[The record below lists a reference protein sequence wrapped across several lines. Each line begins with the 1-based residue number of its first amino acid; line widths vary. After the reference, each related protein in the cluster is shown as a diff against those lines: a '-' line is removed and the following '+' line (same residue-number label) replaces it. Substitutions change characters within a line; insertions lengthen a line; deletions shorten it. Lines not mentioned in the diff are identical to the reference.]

1 MALSKSGKARSNV
14 AKLDDARKKRKK
26 SSSSPKAAAAKDDA
40 EQPPLA
46 TRETV
51 SEVVKPAPKD
61 KPKVSN
67 RRFDTVKVERLK
79 LEIANGE
86 YQINYLNVADKFIE
100 HERYA

>member
-1 MALSKSGKARSNV
+1 MALSKSGKAGSNV
-14 AKLDDARKKRKK
+14 SKLDDARKKRAK
-26 SSSSPKAAAAKDDA
+26 SSSSPKAAATKDDV

-46 TRETV
+46 PQKADAEAD
-51 SEVVKPAPKD
+51 KPAPKA

-79 LEIANGE
+79 SEIANGE

-100 HERYA
+100 HERYG